1 MAGLID
7 KVALTLVERTQPYIA
22 ASSLYE
28 AGDLSGAVR
37 ITDQII
43 VSMPHKDESVV
54 WAYSLKGF
62 IASDQHKL
70 DEAISEYRQA
80 IQLDPKSALPH
91 NVLGN
96 MLSDQG
102 KAEEAISE
110 YRQAIQLDPKDAV
123 PHYNLGNVLLNQ
135 GKTEEAISE
144 YRQAI
149 QLDPKDESAM
159 GLLSAAI
166 MWERIQARIEAR
178 PPSMLKKRVR
188 RRGSL
193 SPGRSL
199 SF

>member
-91 NVLGN
+91 NNLGN
-96 MLSDQG
+96 VLSNQGKAEEAISEYRQAIQLDPKDALPHNGLGNVLSDQG

-110 YRQAIQLDPKDAV
+110 YRQAIQLDPKYAA
-123 PHYNLGNVLLNQ
+123 PHSNLG
-135 GKTEEAISE
+135 
-144 YRQAI
+144 
-149 QLDPKDESAM
+149 KDRKS
-159 GLLSAAI
+159 
-166 MWERIQARIEAR
+166 
-178 PPSMLKKRVR
+178 VV
-188 RRGSL
+188 
-193 SPGRSL
+193 
-199 SF
+199 